1 MNKSIKDALNILER
15 EYYKIKGSI
24 DQYKVREEILNR
36 VEEMKNRSIEKQNI
50 QNNTT
55 KETVLNA
62 FVKIIEDTG
71 YSETDYEITENM
83 TVLNIKEKFN
93 LDTWDWFDIMVE
105 VSELFD
111 VHLDDELYLDDVVLK
126 DVIEEILKDI

>member
-36 VEEMKNRSIEKQNI
+36 VEEMKTSSIEKQNI

-62 FVKIIEDTG
+62 FVKIIEDAG
-71 YSETDYEITENM
+71 YSETDYELTENM

-93 LDTWDWFDIMVE
+93 LDTWDWFDVMVE
-105 VSELFD
+105 VSDLFD
-111 VHLDDELYLDDVVLK
+111 VHIGDEFYLDDAVLK
-126 DVIEEILKDI
+126 DIIEEILKDI

>member
-24 DQYKVREEILNR
+24 NQYKVREEILNR

-62 FVKIIEDTG
+62 FVKIIEDAG
-71 YSETDYEITENM
+71 YSETDYELTENM

-111 VHLDDELYLDDVVLK
+111 VHLDDELYMDDVVLK

>member
-24 DQYKVREEILNR
+24 NQYKVREEILNR

-93 LDTWDWFDIMVE
+93 LDTWDWFDVMVE
-105 VSELFD
+105 VSDLFD

-126 DVIEEILKDI
+126 DIIEEILKDI

>member
-24 DQYKVREEILNR
+24 NQYKVREEILNR

-62 FVKIIEDTG
+62 FVKIIEDAG
-71 YSETDYEITENM
+71 YSETDYELTENM

-93 LDTWDWFDIMVE
+93 LDTWDWFDVMVE
-105 VSELFD
+105 VSDLFD
-111 VHLDDELYLDDVVLK
+111 VHIGDEFYLDDAVLK

>member
-111 VHLDDELYLDDVVLK
+111 VHLDGELYLDDVVLK

>member
-24 DQYKVREEILNR
+24 NQYKVREEILNR

>member
-24 DQYKVREEILNR
+24 NQYKVREEILNR

-126 DVIEEILKDI
+126 DIIEEILKDI

>member
-62 FVKIIEDTG
+62 FVKIIEDAG
-71 YSETDYEITENM
+71 YSETDYELTENM

-93 LDTWDWFDIMVE
+93 LDTWDWFDVMVE
-105 VSELFD
+105 VSDLFD
-111 VHLDDELYLDDVVLK
+111 VHIGDEFYLDDAVLK
-126 DVIEEILKDI
+126 DIIEEILKDI

>member
-24 DQYKVREEILNR
+24 NQYKVREEILNR

-71 YSETDYEITENM
+71 YSDTDYEITENM

-93 LDTWDWFDIMVE
+93 LDTWDWFDVMVE
-105 VSELFD
+105 VSDLFD
-111 VHLDDELYLDDVVLK
+111 VHIGDEFYLDDAVLK
-126 DVIEEILKDI
+126 DIIEEILKDI

>member
-36 VEEMKNRSIEKQNI
+36 VEEMKTRSIEKQNI

-62 FVKIIEDTG
+62 FVKIIEDAG
-71 YSETDYEITENM
+71 YSETDYELTENM

-93 LDTWDWFDIMVE
+93 LDTWDWFDVMVE
-105 VSELFD
+105 VSDLFD
-111 VHLDDELYLDDVVLK
+111 VHIGDEFYLDDAVLK
-126 DVIEEILKDI
+126 DIIEEILKDI

>member
-24 DQYKVREEILNR
+24 NQYKVREEILNR

-71 YSETDYEITENM
+71 YSDTDYEITENM

-111 VHLDDELYLDDVVLK
+111 VHLDDELYLDDVILK
-126 DVIEEILKDI
+126 DIIEEILKDI

>member
-24 DQYKVREEILNR
+24 NQYKVREEILNR

-62 FVKIIEDTG
+62 FVKIIEDAG

-111 VHLDDELYLDDVVLK
+111 VHLDDELYMDDVVLK
-126 DVIEEILKDI
+126 DVIEEIRC

>member
-24 DQYKVREEILNR
+24 NQYKVREEILNR

-111 VHLDDELYLDDVVLK
+111 VHLDDELYLDDVALK

>member
-24 DQYKVREEILNR
+24 NQYKVREEILNR

-71 YSETDYEITENM
+71 YSDTDYEITENM

-126 DVIEEILKDI
+126 DIIEEILKDI

>member
-24 DQYKVREEILNR
+24 NQYKVREEILNR
-36 VEEMKNRSIEKQNI
+36 VEGMKNRSIEKQNI

-71 YSETDYEITENM
+71 YSDTDYEITENM

-126 DVIEEILKDI
+126 DIIEEILKDI

>member
-24 DQYKVREEILNR
+24 NQYKVREEILNR

-62 FVKIIEDTG
+62 FVKIIEDAG
-71 YSETDYEITENM
+71 YSETDYELTENM